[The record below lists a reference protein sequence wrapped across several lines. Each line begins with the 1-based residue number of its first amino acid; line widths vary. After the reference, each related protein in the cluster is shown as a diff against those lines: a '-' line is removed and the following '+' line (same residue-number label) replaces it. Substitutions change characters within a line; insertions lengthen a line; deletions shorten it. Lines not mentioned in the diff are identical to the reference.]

1 MNFSVTKG
9 SKKSCSNQSQI
20 WYAKL
25 IKINDV
31 EYEQGRRE
39 RRREIEKIG
48 REREREKEKKRERE
62 RERKKERERERETE
76 RMGEKSLTVI
86 IMSVIS
92 SLLMRFLISSTF

>member
-48 REREREKEKKRERE
+48 RERERERKRKRERE
-62 RERKKERERERETE
+62 KLRVRKGMVVNIK
-76 RMGEKSLTVI
+76 K
-86 IMSVIS
+86 
-92 SLLMRFLISSTF
+92 